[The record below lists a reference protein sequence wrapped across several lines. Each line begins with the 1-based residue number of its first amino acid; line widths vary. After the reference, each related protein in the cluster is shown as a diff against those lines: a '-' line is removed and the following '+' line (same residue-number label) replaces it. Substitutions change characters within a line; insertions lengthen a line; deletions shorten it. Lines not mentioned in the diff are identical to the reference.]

1 MDIKKVGKFIASCR
15 KEKNMIQKELAELI
29 GVTDKSISKWE
40 RGINLPDSSLII
52 PLCQCLDIEI
62 QELLL
67 GEYCEK
73 KDLLNESNELIID
86 LMKDKI
92 TDQEAFMTYKFI
104 LFFIVILPLFFI
116 VIISLFPYLEGF
128 ISFGVIWAPFTLIF
142 GLIKMIEEI
151 IKHKSYFGY
160 FVITSMSLFTIII
173 YFQTLALL

>member
-15 KEKNMIQKELAELI
+15 KEKNMTQKELAELI

-116 VIISLFPYLEGF
+116 VIVSLFPYLEGF

>member
-1 MDIKKVGKFIASCR
+1 M
-15 KEKNMIQKELAELI
+15 
-29 GVTDKSISKWE
+29 
-40 RGINLPDSSLII
+40 
-52 PLCQCLDIEI
+52 
-62 QELLL
+62 
-67 GEYCEK
+67 
-73 KDLLNESNELIID
+73 NESNELIID

-116 VIISLFPYLEGF
+116 VIVSLFPYLEGF

-142 GLIKMIEEI
+142 GLIKMIEGI

>member
-1 MDIKKVGKFIASCR
+1 MGKS
-15 KEKNMIQKELAELI
+15 
-29 GVTDKSISKWE
+29 
-40 RGINLPDSSLII
+40 INLPESSLII